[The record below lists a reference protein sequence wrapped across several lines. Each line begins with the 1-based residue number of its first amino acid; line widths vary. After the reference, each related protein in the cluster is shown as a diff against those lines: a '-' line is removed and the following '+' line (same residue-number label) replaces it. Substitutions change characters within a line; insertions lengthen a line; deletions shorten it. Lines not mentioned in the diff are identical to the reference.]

1 MPTFQQLI
9 RQNRVRKGNKKNSMA
24 LKSFSRGKKKQKA
37 MNNPQL
43 RGSCISTF
51 VMTPKKPNSSSK
63 KATKVKLSNGKEV
76 TAYIPGEG
84 HNLQAHSSVLVRG
97 GRVRDLPGVFYK
109 VIRGKLD
116 CDCVKNR
123 KQGRSRFGAKMEKKK

>member
-9 RQNRVRKGNKKNSMA
+9 RQNRARKKSKNNSLA
-24 LKSFSRGKKKQKA
+24 LKSYSRGKKKQMA

-43 RGSCISTF
+43 RGSCINTF

-76 TAYIPGEG
+76 IVYIPGEG

-97 GRVRDLPGVFYK
+97 GRVKDLPGVFYK
-109 VIRGKLD
+109 VVRGKLD
-116 CDCVKNR
+116 CDSVKGRN
-123 KQGRSRFGAKMEKKK
+123 QGRSRYGSKRDKKK